1 LIGGS
6 APTAAVT
13 AYVPLGSWSEISTGI
28 IVVQLEPTVG
38 APTVVGTSAPVNSCS
53 SNGATGLTVCTGN
66 SNEVYV
72 LSGTTL
78 LATRTAAA
86 TGIQNFSG
94 GTCMTCGVATDASTG
109 LAWLAEG
116 TSAMSGQLQSLNPVT
131 SVFGGPLDLFGQQTS
146 EDISIDPVRH
156 LILSALENGNFQ
168 IIDTIT
174 NTVFNSATSFAP
186 LELDSTAEDCTTGI
200 AVAPGEFSSS
210 IVLADLSQATY
221 TPGTPGT
228 WSAPAMAQDFPDFLS
243 FTFAGISGIAVA
255 PGSHLAGV
263 TDEFGGPAFGVVQ
276 LPATSGA
283 GIPSAP
289 DYVAAMM
296 PNDPAGLPWDMGL
309 DPHTMTAYTSPN
321 SSKAILAISNVTRTY
336 LALVDMQAL
345 LNPTL
350 RTSGTHTVDPGVDL
364 VTRGIVTFV
373 AE

>member
-1 LIGGS
+1 
-6 APTAAVT
+6 
-13 AYVPLGSWSEISTGI
+13 
-28 IVVQLEPTVG
+28 
-38 APTVVGTSAPVNSCS
+38 VNSCS

-78 LATRTAAA
+78 LTTLTAAA
-86 TGIQNFSG
+86 TGLQNFSG
-94 GTCMTCGVATDASTG
+94 GSCMTCGVATDASTG

-116 TSAMSGQLQSLNPVT
+116 TVALSGQLQSLNPVT
-131 SVFGGPLDLFGQQTS
+131 SVFGAPLDLFGQMTS
-146 EDISIDPVRH
+146 EDVSIDPVRH

-168 IIDTIT
+168 IIDTLT
-174 NTVFNSATSFAP
+174 NTVFNSANSFAP
-186 LELDSTAEDCTTGI
+186 LELDSTAEDCATGI

-221 TPGTPGT
+221 TPGAPGT
-228 WSAPAMAQDFPDFLS
+228 WSAPTMVQDFPDFLS

-276 LPATSGA
+276 LPATG
-283 GIPSAP
+283 GVGTPSAV
-289 DYVAAMM
+289 DYVAASM
-296 PNDPAGLPWDMGL
+296 PHDPAGALWDMGL
-309 DPHTMTAYTSPN
+309 DPHTMTAYTNPN
-321 SSKAILAISNVTRTY
+321 TGKAILAISNFTRTY

-345 LNPTL
+345 LGAS
-350 RTSGTHTVDPGVDL
+350 RTPGTHTVDPGVDL
-364 VTRGIVTFV
+364 VSSGIVTFV